1 MPNVEKR
8 AKARA
13 RQQRV
18 AEEFEQ
24 WLQKHPKAGR
34 QERINR
40 LDAISDSAILDE
52 ELKKI
57 GREKSHSSA

>member
-1 MPNVEKR
+1 MPKVEKSK
-8 AKARA
+8 KARA

-18 AEEFEQ
+18 AKEFQ
-24 WLQKHPKAGR
+24 KWLKENPDAGTRQKIR
-34 QERINR
+34 R

-52 ELKKI
+52 ELKKR

>member
-1 MPNVEKR
+1 MPKVEKK

-18 AEEFEQ
+18 AQEFEK
-24 WLQKHPKAGR
+24 WLTQNPRAGR
-34 QERINR
+34 KQRIDM
-40 LDAISDSAILDE
+40 LDAFSDSALLDE

>member
-1 MPNVEKR
+1 MPKVEKR

-18 AEEFEQ
+18 AEEFEK
-24 WLQKHPKAGR
+24 WLKKHPKAGR
-34 QERINR
+34 KERIDR
-40 LDAISDSAILDE
+40 LDAISDSALLDE

-57 GREKSHSSA
+57 GREKSHTSA